1 MKGKEYVRP
10 HSAGWWLA
18 KRSYTLFMLREA
30 TALFV
35 GGYAIFLIVLIARAA
50 QEQDAFVSFVE
61 GLKSPVSIVL
71 HLIALAMTAYHSA
84 TWMSSIPKATALWR
98 GDERVSPGTLISAGY
113 LSWLLASV
121 LVVLIASVLLRG

>member
-10 HSAGWWLA
+10 STAGWWLA

-50 QEQDAFVSFVE
+50 QGQDAFSAFVL
-61 GLKSPVSIVL
+61 GLKSPISIVL
-71 HLIALAMTAYHSA
+71 HLLALAMTAYHSA
-84 TWMSSIPKATALWR
+84 TWMSSIPKATPLWR
-98 GDERVSPGTLISAGY
+98 GDERVSPGALIGAGY
-113 LSWLLASV
+113 LAWLLASA
-121 LVVLIASVLLRG
+121 LVVGIALGVLRG